1 MRLVAIIGLLAGAS
15 APAAALAAEY
25 AYIAPASV
33 MCREEGYS
41 SSAAVESLKRGMLV
55 TVVDRVDQWANIERG
70 DQTCWVARRDLSA
83 RCPFASP
90 TGASPAKM
98 SRMSGAAKAQAPAR
112 TIR

>member
-1 MRLVAIIGLLAGAS
+1 MRLTAILGLLAGAS
-15 APAAALAAEY
+15 VPAAAVAAEY

-33 MCREEGYS
+33 ICREEGYP

-55 TVVDRVDQWANIERG
+55 TVVDRVDQWANIEAG

-83 RCPFASP
+83 KCPFASP
-90 TGASPAKM
+90 TGAPPAKA
-98 SRMSGAAKAQAPAR
+98 SRMSGTATSQAPAK